1 MTTGPGERGDRL
13 ARLIQSRIDEGSSLR
28 DISQRAVAAGYDV
41 SHTYV
46 DNLRKRIVPK
56 APDRRQVAA
65 LAAGLNVTEDRIRRL
80 VVQDFYGWDPGDSS
94 EDPEDLADLIDLMRS
109 VFAKV
114 SNGEARREL
123 RKAVTRALLVER
135 QM

>member
-1 MTTGPGERGDRL
+1 MTTGPGERGDKL
-13 ARLIQSRIDEGSSLR
+13 ARLIQSRVDAGDSLR

-56 APDRRQVAA
+56 APDRRQLAA
-65 LAAGLNVTEDRIRRL
+65 LAAGLGVSEDRMRRII
-80 VVQDFYGWDPGDSS
+80 VQDFYGWDPGDGA
-94 EDPEDLADLIDLMRS
+94 EDPEDLADLIDLLRS

-114 SNGEARREL
+114 PNGEPRRDL
-123 RKAVTRALLVER
+123 RKAVTRALVEW
-135 QM
+135 QI